1 MQDYAQNQTC
11 YILSARNRWRCPQC
25 TKFLHSGWRFLLQVT
40 AELAEMDSA
49 HPPVGIGM
57 SRHRLCKGTGG
68 G

>member
-1 MQDYAQNQTC
+1 MHKIKHVIFYLQEIDGGVLNVQSY
-11 YILSARNRWRCPQC
+11 
-25 TKFLHSGWRFLLQVT
+25 FHSGWKFLLQVT